1 MKNDVKLQ
9 ILISEELNNK
19 LMKKILETAM
29 LSESKRADGV
39 SAYVRKLI
47 IEDVEKDNAD

>member
-19 LMKKILETAM
+19 LMEKILKSAM
-29 LSESKRADGV
+29 LSESKRVEGI
-39 SAYVRKLI
+39 SAYVRNLI
-47 IEDVEKDNAD
+47 IEDVEKKR